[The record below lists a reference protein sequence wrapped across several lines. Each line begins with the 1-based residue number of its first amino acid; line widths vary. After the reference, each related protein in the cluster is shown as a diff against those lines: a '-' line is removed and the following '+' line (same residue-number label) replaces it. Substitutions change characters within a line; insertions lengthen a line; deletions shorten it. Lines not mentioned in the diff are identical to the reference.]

1 MKEIPAMRKI
11 NYFDKAFEL
20 ISVVAGIVIER
31 TARFNGWKIFSIP
44 FFKIPSGRNDSA
56 LEYLLFSLKGIFP
69 PLDTRLIN

>member
-1 MKEIPAMRKI
+1 MRKI

-20 ISVVAGIVIER
+20 ISVVGGIVVER
-31 TARFNGWKIFSIP
+31 SETLRMMKIFSIP
-44 FFKIPSGRNDSA
+44 FFKIPSGENDSA